1 LVLAFTGVLFADGKV
16 YEGPGN
22 GGISDLKHMSLWTGN
37 MHKLATEIEN
47 IKNIKCPSPI
57 APGARVPPYPRS
69 TTQNTTCHNGKE
81 PKFTQWLG
89 WMSEKV
95 ITQHRIRAPWF
106 LPATENGKILGHVK
120 RVIEECSPNCASK
133 DCYYNMH
140 IFEFICAD
148 SNDEAAQKAR
158 NDSINAIKYI
168 EEEYGD
174 NKRVPAGKI
183 CWDGDQLGK
192 AQDERKITAKD
203 IVIAKW
209 FAEIYPKSELKALE
223 KRLTKK
229 HCRKPETAYE
239 TKMKEKEK

>member
-1 LVLAFTGVLFADGKV
+1 
-16 YEGPGN
+16 
-22 GGISDLKHMSLWTGN
+22 
-37 MHKLATEIEN
+37 
-47 IKNIKCPSPI
+47 
-57 APGARVPPYPRS
+57 
-69 TTQNTTCHNGKE
+69 
-81 PKFTQWLG
+81 
-89 WMSEKV
+89 
-95 ITQHRIRAPWF
+95 
-106 LPATENGKILGHVK
+106 
-120 RVIEECSPNCASK
+120 
-133 DCYYNMH
+133 MH

-239 TKMKEKEK
+239 TKMKEKEKEDDNEKKKKGNYDAKKDKDKEKDEDEKRKEKKKEGTECRFNQSRAMFFCSDSVHLIPVTPLLLVIISIFVKWLSGLVY